1 MRIYNAVEWREHEN
15 GNKGKATIKLK
26 QSGGTK
32 EKEILTKIHSIE
44 EDCECR
50 EIYPE
55 RKCLRNAS
63 WSSAIDELS
72 DPSCILQ
79 Q

>member
-15 GNKGKATIKLK
+15 ENKGKATIKLQ

-32 EKEILTKIHSIE
+32 EKEILIKIHSIE
-44 EDCECR
+44 EDYECR

-55 RKCLRNAS
+55 RYCLSNAS
-63 WSSAIDELS
+63 W
-72 DPSCILQ
+72 ILCNG
-79 Q
+79 